1 MSKLS
6 EWIGAAT
13 ENRLFTAA
21 VAAVVVTTAVY
32 NGDLFEN
39 KIESKIE
46 SKFAISN
53 PELSDY
59 EDHLN
64 YEVRFHTELAAFNEN
79 YFHLADAL
87 KAGDKTSAIDIVS
100 KMKNDIGEM
109 KTRLIKPLE
118 PLPEGSGFSWARV
131 FDEYENEVQSDKI
144 VVVDSALKSI
154 ENTIQD
160 GKPDVLERLSET
172 FQSMNDLI
180 AIMESP
186 EDEEHEEASLGM

>member
-1 MSKLS
+1 
-6 EWIGAAT
+6 
-13 ENRLFTAA
+13 
-21 VAAVVVTTAVY
+21 
-32 NGDLFEN
+32 
-39 KIESKIE
+39 
-46 SKFAISN
+46 
-53 PELSDY
+53 
-59 EDHLN
+59 
-64 YEVRFHTELAAFNEN
+64 AAFNEN